1 MSVASLPKC
10 CGFIVSVSYFRE
22 CRENANKSRKIPSAT
37 RKSDPESLSGTG
49 SPPKVN
55 QFFLLNGRSKNC
67 SIWCWALPS
76 PFNFS
81 INFQMEISPSLQG
94 SHWTAFIDFGTS
106 FFYFS
111 CSSVMFLVLVVNF
124 CRAHFNLTA
133 YLNFCSG
140 RLFVFDRKDWARPVS
155 DSWICCSVWF
165 RGISVSFWAYISRIM
180 STRIT
185 SHRIVW

>member
-1 MSVASLPKC
+1 MLTNLVKSNPQQGKVIRNLYPGPDPHQKLIS
-10 CGFIVSVSYFRE
+10 SSYWMVGPRT
-22 CRENANKSRKIPSAT
+22 A
-37 RKSDPESLSGTG
+37 
-49 SPPKVN
+49 V
-55 QFFLLNGRSKNC
+55 
-67 SIWCWALPS
+67 WCWALPS

-81 INFQMEISPSLQG
+81 INFQMEIILTIAAGFSLDCL
-94 SHWTAFIDFGTS
+94 HWLWDW

-165 RGISVSFWAYISRIM
+165 RRISVSFWAYILSRIL